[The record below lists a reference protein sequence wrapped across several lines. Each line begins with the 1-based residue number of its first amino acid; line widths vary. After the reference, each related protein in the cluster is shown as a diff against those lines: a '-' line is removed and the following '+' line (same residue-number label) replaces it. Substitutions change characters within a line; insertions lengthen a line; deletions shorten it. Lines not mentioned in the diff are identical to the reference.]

1 MSVTAFQDLPL
12 ADRDREWDG
21 AAAVRRRDTRQLS
34 RSGRRTLTV
43 QAVSLG
49 SVSAGF
55 FGAGFFL
62 VMRSVKRRGGLLDAQ
77 PTAAERVTYNL
88 KHPTQFH
95 PAKPGVPPDSAQS
108 GKREYREVYR
118 REHSDHQG

>member
-1 MSVTAFQDLPL
+1 MGSVLCGVATLGSFL
-12 ADRDREWDG
+12 
-21 AAAVRRRDTRQLS
+21 AAA
-34 RSGRRTLTV
+34 GEHLTV

-62 VMRSVKRRGGLLDAQ
+62 VMRSVKRRGGLLDAR

>member
-1 MSVTAFQDLPL
+1 MSGQRTGIGRYSVIILGLL
-12 ADRDREWDG
+12 AVLCG
-21 AAAVRRRDTRQLS
+21 VATLGSFLAAA
-34 RSGRRTLTV
+34 GEHLTV

-62 VMRSVKRRGGLLDAQ
+62 VMRSVKRCGGLLDAQ